1 MTNDDCKDPSALTL
15 GDLQGDQ
22 SKVQLKKEFV
32 FYTKLKK

>member
-1 MTNDDCKDPSALTL
+1 MTNDDCKGPSVLTL

-32 FYTKLKK
+32 FYTKPKE